1 MFYQLLLLHRSSP
14 KEAERK
20 LEKTHNDPESLVATA
35 CKSLLNSLSGSVKE
49 KRPLIAT
56 KQEKDENLGN
66 QNGKYL
72 NQKGSILLPQ
82 NKTILSLCAVTAFK
96 WQMFRSSLSLYWNR
110 EISRKIQQSNNENA
124 QLFSYIFTEDNNSKL
139 AFYHLFL
146 LRTSVLKLISFQLNN
161 NFFCH
166 VSRYNGPQVSCTCKR
181 HKNCPYQGQYRLKVA
196 LVTVIGRKLGTL
208 ELGDHSQRKQMRTY
222 TTDYTTYHG

>member
-96 WQMFRSSLSLYWNR
+96 WQMFRSSLSLY
-110 EISRKIQQSNNENA
+110 
-124 QLFSYIFTEDNNSKL
+124 
-139 AFYHLFL
+139 
-146 LRTSVLKLISFQLNN
+146 
-161 NFFCH
+161 
-166 VSRYNGPQVSCTCKR
+166 
-181 HKNCPYQGQYRLKVA
+181 
-196 LVTVIGRKLGTL
+196 
-208 ELGDHSQRKQMRTY
+208 
-222 TTDYTTYHG
+222 